1 MEFKF
6 EVVKKVGVVSLSGR
20 LDSACSSELKSFL
33 QRMVSEG
40 YTRLV
45 FDLGGVKFIDSSG
58 LGALI
63 AGLKAARLAGGWLR
77 VAQPGEQV
85 RYILHVSTLDRVL
98 VPYPSVDEAIV
109 D

>member
-1 MEFKF
+1 
-6 EVVKKVGVVSLSGR
+6 
-20 LDSACSSELKSFL
+20 
-33 QRMVSEG
+33 
-40 YTRLV
+40 
-45 FDLGGVKFIDSSG
+45 
-58 LGALI
+58 
-63 AGLKAARLAGGWLR
+63 GLKAARLAGGWLR